1 LGQVEHLR
9 DVEELLAD
17 GVHDGLHPRVQLE
30 LLQDVAHVVLH
41 SVLADEQLTSGI
53 TVVQALRHQ
62 IKDFELA
69 VVGRLV
75 LSLVGNVI

>member
-9 DVEELLAD
+9 DVEELLAY
-17 GVHDGLHPRVQLE
+17 GVHDARTSASLR
-30 LLQDVAHVVLH
+30 LLGVA
-41 SVLADEQLTSGI
+41 
-53 TVVQALRHQ
+53 
-62 IKDFELA
+62 F